1 MNIQDFPEDE
11 TILSAFLDGELE
23 FELRQVV
30 ESSLASD
37 PQLAEQLR
45 RLVEVREL
53 LAGLGRPGPID
64 LSGEVLDRIR
74 HLQKD
79 PRRIHQVHSLVGLLH
94 SPRRMAGVG
103 AVAASLAI
111 VATSFLAHVGPSRPG
126 ANRTV
131 TAQAKAFQSAASSA
145 EAPKS
150 ADVAQPSPKVGS
162 QTEADQK
169 SMSAPIDAVQ
179 SAANAPVSVPLKKES
194 VQSRQNRP
202 AAPRDRL
209 QPLLDSPKLRH
220 VFLVADQ
227 IKGASSE
234 KISGLIEQ
242 TVRDDFFSI
251 TVAQGIVI
259 DPDHPAQSKV
269 FAFTIDE
276 SELEHFRTRL
286 NAAINARSEEIDAS
300 PELVT
305 QLTEIGEVRAYSP
318 PAVGE
323 IVIPR
328 SDVALKTK
336 PSEIPPNSEPVNHV
350 ADAPV
355 LDSPATDLQPRTSR
369 SKPSIEIRKN
379 SDGFLRAKTEALAS
393 HSGDQPKAPRTR
405 NEADGGVSPRHDD
418 SDSSSRKIVVL
429 VWISPPRSSLDQGP
443 GPP

>member
-1 MNIQDFPEDE
+1 MKIQDFPEDE
-11 TILSAFLDGELE
+11 TILSAYLDGELE
-23 FELRQVV
+23 FELSQAV

-53 LAGLGRPGPID
+53 LAGLGRPDPID
-64 LSGEVLDRIR
+64 LSGEILDRIR
-74 HLQKD
+74 HLRKD
-79 PRRIHQVHSLVGLLH
+79 RRHNHPLHALVGLLR

-103 AVAASLAI
+103 AVAASLVI
-111 VATSFLAHVGPSRPG
+111 GATSFLTQVGPSRPE
-126 ANRTV
+126 ANRPV
-131 TAQAKAFQSAASSA
+131 IARAKASQSAASLA
-145 EAPKS
+145 EVPRS
-150 ADVAQPSPKVGS
+150 TDLGRPSPAAGS
-162 QTEADQK
+162 QTEATRK
-169 SMSAPIDAVQ
+169 PISVPIDAIQ
-179 SAANAPVSVPLKKES
+179 SAAMAPVSVPLRRGADH
-194 VQSRQNRP
+194 SRQDQP
-202 AAPRDRL
+202 ADPRDRVR
-209 QPLLDSPKLRH
+209 PLLDSPKLRH

-227 IKGASSE
+227 IRGASSE

-259 DPDHPAQSKV
+259 DPAHPAQAQV

-286 NAAINARSEEIDAS
+286 NAAIDVRSEEFDAS

-328 SDVALKTK
+328 SDVALKSK
-336 PSEIPPNSEPVNHV
+336 QPDAPPNPEPVSHIV
-350 ADAPV
+350 STPI
-355 LDSPATDLQPRTSR
+355 LDSPATNLQPRPTQ
-369 SKPSIEIRKN
+369 SKPKIELREV
-379 SDGFLRAKTEALAS
+379 SDDILRAKTEELAN
-393 HSGDQPKAPRTR
+393 HSIDQPKSPRTR
-405 NEADGGVSPRHDD
+405 NEPDAGGSPRHDD
-418 SDSSSRKIVVL
+418 SDPSSRKIVVL
-429 VWISPPRSSLDQGP
+429 VWISPPSSSLDQGS